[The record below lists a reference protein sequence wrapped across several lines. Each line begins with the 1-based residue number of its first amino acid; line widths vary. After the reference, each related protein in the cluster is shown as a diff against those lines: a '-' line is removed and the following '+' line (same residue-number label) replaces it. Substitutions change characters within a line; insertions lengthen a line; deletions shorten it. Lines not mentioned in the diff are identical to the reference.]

1 MAAIEEQRVV
11 ARAVDPHDIGAVI
24 ELVRSDDFAHEHSP
38 EALRTLFT
46 YDWMPDKPDL
56 GFVLTHGECIVGF
69 VSTVYSNRRIQGRLY
84 RMCNLSTLCLHPDYL
99 GRKRRASG
107 GRIQYSH
114 LLLERILSSEDL
126 MITTFSTSRSASRT
140 AENLGFE
147 RINNQK
153 LVFRPGANLSTLFS
167 PRARILDDPDNIFP
181 LLDEDHQAILR
192 DHLPYPC
199 GHYLVLEDGRYSYI
213 VTKRHRIRR
222 SLVLGDWPVERI
234 RKGYFF
240 GSDVLY
246 MSDPSLALRHWER
259 LKWRIM
265 RRERTVAL
273 LADEWMFGP
282 DAPAG
287 AAIPRP
293 VHVFGRKM
301 EPRQIDKLYSE
312 FIILP
317 C

>member
-1 MAAIEEQRVV
+1 MAAPAEQCVV
-11 ARAVDPHDIGAVI
+11 ARTVDPRDIEAVI

-38 EALRTLFT
+38 ETLRKLFT
-46 YDWMPDKPDL
+46 YQWMPDKPNL
-56 GFVLTHGECIVGF
+56 GFVLSHGARIVGF
-69 VSTVYSNRRIQGRLY
+69 IGTIYSDRHIQGRSY
-84 RMCNLSTLCLHPDYL
+84 RMCNLSTLCLHPDYR
-99 GRKRRASG
+99 GRQPRAGCTGTQFS
-107 GRIQYSH
+107 Q
-114 LLLERILSSEDL
+114 LLLDKVLSSGDFT
-126 MITTFSTSRSASRT
+126 ITGFSANHAASRLL
-140 AENLGFE
+140 ESLGFE
-147 RINNQK
+147 RISDRK
-153 LVFRPGANLSTLFS
+153 LVFRPGANLGTLFS
-167 PRARILDDPDNIFP
+167 RRSRILDDPDQILP
-181 LLDEDHQAILR
+181 LLDDDHQAILR

-213 VTKRHRIRR
+213 VTKHYRVRR
-222 SLVLGDWPVERI
+222 SIVLGDWPVERI
-234 RKGYFF
+234 RKGYFL

-246 MSDPSLALRHWER
+246 MSDPALALRHWER